1 MAETTLILA
10 LEGEVWLADFASAIT
25 HFQALVDAL
34 GEYLNRDAVVHWE
47 LAALTAGS
55 ASTTIR
61 GVSLDREF
69 LAQVSNAF
77 LTIGEHMQQG
87 KTIPYPHAIAQPATQ
102 LTQSINGRITAIRL
116 ATAEGSARIAT
127 RIPSPGRA
135 ERVVSYGEI
144 RGTVETLQRRQHR
157 FTLYEDLFDHGVV
170 CRLQPE
176 QEEMMRQF
184 WGREVV
190 VQGEIERDAT
200 THRPV
205 EVRSVDTIQL
215 LGAVPPGSYERARG
229 ILPFGATDPIDVLR
243 RLRDAE

>member
-1 MAETTLILA
+1 M
-10 LEGEVWLADFASAIT
+10 
-25 HFQALVDAL
+25 
-34 GEYLNRDAVVHWE
+34 
-47 LAALTAGS
+47 
-55 ASTTIR
+55 
-61 GVSLDREF
+61 
-69 LAQVSNAF
+69 
-77 LTIGEHMQQG
+77 
-87 KTIPYPHAIAQPATQ
+87 
-102 LTQSINGRITAIRL
+102 
-116 ATAEGSARIAT
+116 
-127 RIPSPGRA
+127 
-135 ERVVSYGEI
+135 VSYGEI

-170 CRLQPE
+170 FRLQPE

-229 ILPFGATDPIDVLR
+229 ILPSARRTLSTCCGDCVMPSRPRLIYWDTSVVLAYFNAEASHHGILDEVLR
-243 RLRDAE
+243 DIRLSHGAV